1 MQPCPSVTTLYDGL
15 HVHSGVC
22 VVLISRDPAMVL
34 ERIVA
39 SSLQNV
45 LGAYFHGVED
55 KRLQLD
61 VLSGRV
67 VLRNLRVRED
77 ALAALRATAK
87 QNQKRPV
94 LAPTSCGG
102 TPYSTYPNNLYGW
115 GLPDVCSA
123 ASHTGIKAACG
134 LHKEEP
140 SPVEA

>member
-1 MQPCPSVTTLYDGL
+1 MIVDRAIYGGPELDG
-15 HVHSGVC
+15 G
-22 VVLISRDPAMVL
+22 AVL

-77 ALAALRATAK
+77 ALAAL
-87 QNQKRPV
+87 Q
-94 LAPTSCGG
+94 L
-102 TPYSTYPNNLYGW
+102 PYKVKWGVVDTLRISVPWQRLLIRQCRTY
-115 GLPDVCSA
+115 
-123 ASHTGIKAACG
+123 
-134 LHKEEP
+134 
-140 SPVEA
+140 